1 MKATLLIE
9 LRTEELPPK
18 SLAKLGLAFREQMQ
32 KALADAGFIEAANS
46 GRWFATPRRLALQ
59 FDDCLENQ
67 PDRVIEKKGPAV
79 SSGVGADGTPT
90 KALGGFMRSAG
101 VEFAQLERISDG
113 KAEYF
118 VARLK
123 KTGGRI
129 DEYLSD
135 MVEAALK
142 KLPVAK
148 LMRWGAG
155 EAQFVR
161 PVHGL
166 ILMHDGRTIPGQML
180 GLVSDNTTRGHR
192 FMSTGMLTI
201 ARAEAYEAVLEK
213 QGHVIACF
221 DKRRAMIVEQLDH
234 AAGSL
239 TWLRD
244 EALLDEVTALVE
256 FPAVYEARFDPEF
269 LAVPAEC
276 LILTMKANQKYFPLM
291 DGADDKSK
299 LTHRFLVVSNMKVA
313 DPANII
319 TGNARVV
326 RPRLADAKF
335 FFETDK
341 KTPLSARIGKLSRV
355 VYHNKLGTQGERVDR
370 LVKLAATLAQRI
382 GADVMQAERA
392 ALLAKADLVTDM
404 VGEFPELQGIMGRY
418 YALADG
424 EPAAVADA
432 IQSHYQ
438 PRFNGDALPQGP
450 VACAVAL
457 ADKLDALIGFFGI
470 GQVPTGDKDPFGL
483 RRAALGVLRILM
495 ETPLPLA
502 LPELIDDAAAGF
514 APELFSGEWRSAHAS
529 PPAAKEAPSTSLSQ
543 AGEGSKERAAVPPGD
558 SALHNFF
565 KERLRHML
573 RDAGHDHRAVD
584 AVLALD
590 PARIDQVPARLAAVK
605 AFAALPEA
613 EALAAANK
621 RIVNILRKSGAE
633 AGTGV
638 DAALLHEAAE
648 KALFARLTAVAPG
661 IEAQLAA
668 GDYTAALKALAGLRA
683 AVDAFFD
690 GVMVM
695 AEEAPI
701 RANRLALLS
710 RLAGLMNRVADISK
724 LSA

>member
-9 LRTEELPPK
+9 LLTEELPPK
-18 SLAKLGLAFREQMQ
+18 SLAKLGLSFREQMQ
-32 KALADAGFIEAANS
+32 KALSEAGFIEAGNA

-59 FDDCLENQ
+59 FDECLESQ

-79 SSGVGADGTPT
+79 ASGVGADGTAT
-90 KALGGFMRSAG
+90 KALEGFMRSAG
-101 VEFAQLERISDG
+101 VEFSQLEKQSDPGG
-113 KAEYF
+113 KSGAEYF
-118 VARLK
+118 VARIK
-123 KTGGRI
+123 KTGSRI
-129 DEYLSD
+129 DEHVAG
-135 MVEAALK
+135 MAEAALK

-155 EAQFVR
+155 ETQFVR

-166 ILMHDGRTIPGQML
+166 VMMHDGRIIHGRVL
-180 GLVSDNTTRGHR
+180 GLASRNVTRGHR
-192 FMSTGMLTI
+192 FMSVGVI
-201 ARAEAYEAVLEK
+201 DIPRAEDYEALLEK
-213 QGHVIACF
+213 QGKVIASF
-221 DKRRAMIVEQLDH
+221 DKRRAMIVEQLDR
-234 AAGSL
+234 AAGQL
-239 TWLRD
+239 AWLRD
-244 EALLDEVTALVE
+244 DALLDEVTALVE
-256 FPAVYEARFDPEF
+256 FPAVYEAQFEPEF
-269 LAVPAEC
+269 LAVPQEC

-291 DGADDKSK
+291 DGDK
-299 LTHRFLVVSNMKVA
+299 LTHRFLVVSNMKVS

-326 RPRLADAKF
+326 RPRLSDAKF

-355 VYHNKLGTQGERVDR
+355 IYHNKLGTQGERVDR
-370 LVKLAATLAQRI
+370 LVKLAAKIARRL
-382 GADVMQAERA
+382 GADVSQAERA

-432 IQSHYQ
+432 IQAHYQ
-438 PRFNGDALPQGP
+438 PRFNGDALPQGH

-495 ETPLPLA
+495 EAPLPLA
-502 LPELIDDAAAGF
+502 LPELIGDAAAGF
-514 APELFSGEWRSAHAS
+514 APELLVGEWRTASA
-529 PPAAKEAPSTSLSQ
+529 
-543 AGEGSKERAAVPPGD
+543 D
-558 SALHNFF
+558 FF
-565 KERLRHML
+565 RERLRHML
-573 RDAGHDHRAVD
+573 RDAGHDHKAVD

-621 RIVNILRKSGAE
+621 RVGNILKKVDGKVEPRFEYSLLKEVAEQALASALIPVGAE
-633 AGTGV
+633 AESAFNG
-638 DAALLHEAAE
+638 
-648 KALFARLTAVAPG
+648 
-661 IEAQLAA
+661 
-668 GDYTAALKALAGLRA
+668 GDYTASLLALAKLKKP
-683 AVDAFFD
+683 VDTFFD
-690 GVMVM
+690 DVMVN
-695 AEEAPI
+695 AEDAAL
-701 RANRLALLS
+701 RANRLGLLAT
-710 RLAGLMNRVADISK
+710 LHQAMNRVADISK
-724 LSA
+724 LSS

>member
-9 LRTEELPPK
+9 LLTEELPPK
-18 SLAKLGLAFREQMQ
+18 SLAKLGLSFREQMQ
-32 KALADAGFIEAANS
+32 KALAEAGFIEPGNE
-46 GRWFATPRRLALQ
+46 GRWYATPRRLALQ
-59 FDDCLENQ
+59 FDACLESQ

-79 SSGVGADGTPT
+79 ASGVGADGTPT
-90 KALGGFMRSAG
+90 KALEGFMRSAG
-101 VEFAQLERISDG
+101 VEFAQLEKLSDG

-118 VARLK
+118 VARIK
-123 KTGGRI
+123 KTGERI
-129 DEYLSD
+129 DMYLPD
-135 MVEAALK
+135 MMEAALK

-166 ILMHDGRTIPGQML
+166 MLMHGARIIPGKVL
-180 GLVSDNTTRGHR
+180 DLDSRNVTRGHR
-192 FMSTGMLTI
+192 FMSVGVI
-201 ARAEAYEAVLEK
+201 DIPRAENYEAILEK
-213 QGHVIACF
+213 EGRVIASF
-221 DKRRAMIVEQLDH
+221 DKRRAMIIEQLDR
-234 AAGSL
+234 AAGQL
-239 TWLRD
+239 VWLRD

-256 FPAVYEARFDPEF
+256 FPAVYEANFDAEF
-269 LAVPAEC
+269 LAVPQEC

-291 DGADDKSK
+291 DGTGLGAK

-313 DPANII
+313 DPINIV

-370 LVKLAATLAQRI
+370 LVKLAAAIARRI
-382 GADVMQAERA
+382 GADAMQAEQA

-424 EPAAVADA
+424 EPAVVADA

-438 PRFNGDALPQGP
+438 PRFNGDTLPQGH

-470 GQVPTGDKDPFGL
+470 GQIPTGDKDPFGL

-495 ETPLPLA
+495 ETPLA
-502 LPELIDDAAAGF
+502 LSLPDLIDDAAAGF
-514 APELFSGEWRSAHAS
+514 APELFSGNWRVASA
-529 PPAAKEAPSTSLSQ
+529 E
-543 AGEGSKERAAVPPGD
+543 
-558 SALHNFF
+558 FF
-565 KERLRHML
+565 RERLRHML
-573 RDAGHDHRAVD
+573 RDAGHDPKAVD

-590 PARIDQVPARLAAVK
+590 PTRIDQIPAKLAAVK

-621 RIVNILRKSGAE
+621 RVGNILKKVEGAVA
-633 AGTGV
+633 AGF
-638 DAALLHEAAE
+638 DNSLLQEAAE
-648 KALFARLTAVAPG
+648 RALAAMLPVVKADAEAAFAR
-661 IEAQLAA
+661 
-668 GDYTAALKALAGLRA
+668 GDYTASLQSLAKLRTP
-683 AVDAFFD
+683 VDAFFND
-690 GVMVM
+690 VMVN
-695 AEEAPI
+695 AEDPAL
-701 RANRLALLS
+701 RANRLGLLAT
-710 RLAGLMNRVADISK
+710 LHHAMNRVADISK
-724 LSA
+724 LSS

>member
-9 LRTEELPPK
+9 LLTEELPPK
-18 SLAKLGLAFREQMQ
+18 SLAKLGQSFREQVQ
-32 KALADAGFIEAANS
+32 KALADGGFIDAGNA

-59 FDDCLENQ
+59 FADCLESQ

-79 SSGVGADGTPT
+79 AAGVGADGKPT
-90 KALGGFMRSAG
+90 KALEGFMRSAG
-101 VEFAQLERISDG
+101 VEFAQLEKINDG
-113 KAEYF
+113 KADYF
-118 VARLK
+118 VARVR

-129 DEYLSD
+129 DEQTPD

-142 KLPVAK
+142 RLPVAK

-155 EAQFVR
+155 DAQFVR

-166 ILMHDGRTIPGQML
+166 VMMHDGRTIQGQVL
-180 GLVSDNTTRGHR
+180 GLASRNVTRGHR
-192 FMSTGMLTI
+192 FMSVGVI
-201 ARAEAYEAVLEK
+201 DIPRAEDYEAVLEK
-213 QGHVIACF
+213 QGRVIAAF
-221 DKRRAMIVEQLDH
+221 DRRRAMIVEQLDR

-239 TWLRD
+239 TWLHD

-256 FPAVYEARFDPEF
+256 FPAVYEASFEQEF
-269 LAVPAEC
+269 LAVPQEC

-291 DGADDKSK
+291 DGEK

-313 DPANII
+313 DPANIV

-326 RPRLADAKF
+326 RPRLSDAKF

-341 KTPLSARIGKLSRV
+341 KTPLSARIGKLARV
-355 VYHNKLGTQGERVDR
+355 VYHNKLGSQGERVDR
-370 LVKLAATLAQRI
+370 LVKLAATIARGL
-382 GADVMQAERA
+382 GADVSQAERA

-404 VGEFPELQGIMGRY
+404 VGEFPELQGIMGRC

-424 EPAAVADA
+424 EPGAVADA
-432 IQSHYQ
+432 VQAHYQ
-438 PRFNGDALPQGP
+438 PRFNGDTLPQGP

-457 ADKLDALIGFFGI
+457 ADKLDALVGFFGI
-470 GQVPTGDKDPFGL
+470 GQIPTGDKDPFGL

-502 LPELIDDAAAGF
+502 LPDLIDQAGAGF
-514 APELFSGEWRSAHAS
+514 APEVFTGDW
-529 PPAAKEAPSTSLSQ
+529 
-543 AGEGSKERAAVPPGD
+543 RAACAD
-558 SALHNFF
+558 FF
-565 KERLRHML
+565 RERLRHML

-605 AFAALPEA
+605 TFAALPEA

-633 AGTGV
+633 AGPAV
-638 DAALLHEAAE
+638 EPALFREDAE
-648 KALFARLTAVAPG
+648 KALSAAVDAATPG
-661 IEAQLAA
+661 IEAQLAT
-668 GDYTAALKALAGLRA
+668 GDYTGALKALAGLRA
-683 AVDAFFD
+683 AVDRFFD
-690 GVMVM
+690 DVMVM
-695 AEEAPI
+695 AEEAPV
-701 RANRLALLS
+701 RANRLALLG

>member
-18 SLAKLGLAFREQMQ
+18 SLAKLGLAFREQMH
-32 KALADAGFIEAANS
+32 KALAEGGFIEAANQ

-67 PDRVIEKKGPAV
+67 PDRVVEKKGPAV

-90 KALGGFMRSAG
+90 KALEGFMRSAG
-101 VEFAQLERISDG
+101 VEFAQLERVSDG

-118 VARLK
+118 LARLR

-129 DEYLSD
+129 DQYLAE

-166 ILMHDGRTIPGQML
+166 ILMHDGRTIPGQVL

-213 QGHVIACF
+213 QGHVIASF
-221 DKRRAMIVEQLDH
+221 DKRRAMIVEQLDR

-244 EALLDEVTALVE
+244 EALLDEVTSLVE

-269 LAVPAEC
+269 LAVPPEC

-291 DGADDKSK
+291 DGAGDR

-313 DPANII
+313 DPAHII

-370 LVKLAATLAQRI
+370 LVKLAATLAQQI
-382 GADVMQAERA
+382 GANVTEAERA

-424 EPAAVADA
+424 ESAAVADA

-457 ADKLDALIGFFGI
+457 AEKLDALIGFFGI

-502 LPELIDDAAAGF
+502 LPELIDAAAAGF
-514 APELFSGEWRSAHAS
+514 APELFSGDWRELSAS
-529 PPAAKEAPSTSLSQ
+529 FL
-543 AGEGSKERAAVPPGD
+543 
-558 SALHNFF
+558 

-573 RDAGHDHRAVD
+573 RDAGHDHQAVD

-633 AGTGV
+633 AGAGV

-648 KALFARLTAVAPG
+648 QALFAQLTAAAPG

-695 AEEAPI
+695 AEAAPI

>member
-1 MKATLLIE
+1 MKTTLLIE
-9 LRTEELPPK
+9 LLTEELPPK
-18 SLAKLGLAFREQMQ
+18 SLAKLGLSFREQIQ
-32 KALADAGFIEAANS
+32 KALAEAGFIEAGNE

-59 FDDCLENQ
+59 FDECLESQ

-79 SSGVGADGTPT
+79 ASGVGADGTPT
-90 KALGGFMRSAG
+90 KALEGFMRSAG
-101 VEFAQLERISDG
+101 VEFSQLEKLNDG

-118 VARLK
+118 VARQK
-123 KTGGRI
+123 KTGGRL
-129 DEYLSD
+129 DESLAG

-142 KLPVAK
+142 KLPIAK

-155 EAQFVR
+155 EEQFVR

-166 ILMHDGRTIPGQML
+166 MLMHGARIIAGKVL
-180 GLVSDNTTRGHR
+180 GLDSRNVTRGHR
-192 FMSTGMLTI
+192 FMSVGVI
-201 ARAEAYEAVLEK
+201 DIPRAENYEAILEK
-213 QGHVIACF
+213 DGRVIASF
-221 DKRRAMIVEQLDH
+221 DKRRAMIVEQLDS
-234 AAGSL
+234 AAGQL

-244 EALLDEVTALVE
+244 DALLDEVTALVE
-256 FPAVYEARFDPEF
+256 FPAVYEANFEPEF
-269 LAVPAEC
+269 LAVPQEC

-291 DGADDKSK
+291 DGAGDKSK

-313 DPANII
+313 DPTNII

-355 VYHNKLGTQGERVDR
+355 VYHNKLGSQGERVDR
-370 LVKLAATLAQRI
+370 LIKLAATIAQRI
-382 GADVMQAERA
+382 GADVSQAERA

-438 PRFNGDALPQGP
+438 PRFNGDTLPQGP

-457 ADKLDALIGFFGI
+457 ADKLDALVGFFGI
-470 GQVPTGDKDPFGL
+470 GQIPTGDKDPFGL

-495 ETPLPLA
+495 ETPLALS

-514 APELFSGEWRSAHAS
+514 APELFSGDWRVASA
-529 PPAAKEAPSTSLSQ
+529 
-543 AGEGSKERAAVPPGD
+543 D
-558 SALHNFF
+558 FF
-565 KERLRHML
+565 RERLRHML
-573 RDAGHDHRAVD
+573 RDAGHDHKAVD
-584 AVLALD
+584 AALALD
-590 PARIDQVPARLAAVK
+590 PARIDQIPAKLAAVK
-605 AFAALPEA
+605 AFALLPEA

-633 AGTGV
+633 AGAMV
-638 DAALLHEAAE
+638 DVSLLKEDAE
-648 KALFARLTAVAPG
+648 KALFAAVAATAPG

-668 GDYTAALKALAGLRA
+668 SDYTAALKALAGLRG

-695 AEEAPI
+695 AEDAPT

-710 RLAGLMNRVADISK
+710 QLAGLMNRVADISK
-724 LSA
+724 LSS

>member
-9 LRTEELPPK
+9 LLTEELPPK
-18 SLAKLGLAFREQMQ
+18 SLAKLGLSFREQMQ
-32 KALADAGFIEAANS
+32 KALAEAGFIEPGNE
-46 GRWFATPRRLALQ
+46 GRWYATPRRLALQ
-59 FDDCLENQ
+59 FDACLESQ

-79 SSGVGADGTPT
+79 ASGVGADGTPT
-90 KALGGFMRSAG
+90 KALEGFMRSAG
-101 VEFAQLERISDG
+101 VEFAQLEKLSDG

-118 VARLK
+118 VARIK
-123 KTGGRI
+123 KTGERI
-129 DEYLSD
+129 DMYLPD
-135 MVEAALK
+135 MMEAALK

-166 ILMHDGRTIPGQML
+166 MLMHGARTIPGKVL
-180 GLVSDNTTRGHR
+180 DLDSRNVTRGHR
-192 FMSTGMLTI
+192 FMSVGVI
-201 ARAEAYEAVLEK
+201 DIPRAENYEAILEK
-213 QGHVIACF
+213 EGRVIASF
-221 DKRRAMIVEQLDH
+221 DKRRAMIIEQLDR
-234 AAGSL
+234 AAGQL
-239 TWLRD
+239 VWLRD

-256 FPAVYEARFDPEF
+256 FPAVYEANFDAEF
-269 LAVPAEC
+269 LAVPQEC

-291 DGADDKSK
+291 DGTGLGAK

-313 DPANII
+313 DPINIV

-370 LVKLAATLAQRI
+370 LVKLAAAIARRI
-382 GADVMQAERA
+382 GADAMQAEQA

-424 EPAAVADA
+424 EPAVVADA

-438 PRFNGDALPQGP
+438 PRFNGDTLPQGH

-470 GQVPTGDKDPFGL
+470 GQIPTGDKDPFGL

-495 ETPLPLA
+495 ETPLA
-502 LPELIDDAAAGF
+502 LSLPDLIDDAAAGF
-514 APELFSGEWRSAHAS
+514 APELFSGNW
-529 PPAAKEAPSTSLSQ
+529 
-543 AGEGSKERAAVPPGD
+543 RAA
-558 SALHNFF
+558 SADFF

-573 RDAGHDHRAVD
+573 RDAGHDPKAVD

-590 PARIDQVPARLAAVK
+590 PTRIDQVPAKLAAVK

-621 RIVNILRKSGAE
+621 RVGNILKKVEG
-633 AGTGV
+633 
-638 DAALLHEAAE
+638 
-648 KALFARLTAVAPG
+648 AVAPG
-661 IEAQLAA
+661 FDNSLLQEAAERALAA
-668 GDYTAALKALAGLRA
+668 MLPVVKADAEAAFARGDYTASLQALAKLRTP
-683 AVDAFFD
+683 VDAFFND
-690 GVMVM
+690 VMVN
-695 AEEAPI
+695 AEDPAL
-701 RANRLALLS
+701 RANRLGLLAT
-710 RLAGLMNRVADISK
+710 LHNAMNRVADISK
-724 LSA
+724 LSS

>member
-9 LRTEELPPK
+9 LLTEELPPK
-18 SLAKLGLAFREQMQ
+18 SLAKLGLSFREQMQ
-32 KALADAGFIEAANS
+32 KALSEAGFIDAGNE

-59 FDDCLENQ
+59 FDECLESQ

-79 SSGVGADGTPT
+79 ASGVGADGTPT
-90 KALGGFMRSAG
+90 KALEGFMRSAG
-101 VEFAQLERISDG
+101 VEFAQLEKQSDG

-118 VARLK
+118 VARIK

-129 DEYLSD
+129 DETLAE

-166 ILMHDGRTIPGQML
+166 MLMHGARIIAGKVL
-180 GLVSDNTTRGHR
+180 GLDSRNVTRGHR
-192 FMSTGMLTI
+192 FMSVGVI
-201 ARAEAYEAVLEK
+201 DIPRAEDYEAILEQK
-213 QGHVIACF
+213 GRVIASF
-221 DKRRAMIVEQLDH
+221 DKRRAMIREQLDH
-234 AAGSL
+234 AAGQL

-244 EALLDEVTALVE
+244 DALLDEVTALVE
-256 FPAVYEARFDPEF
+256 FPAVYEASFEPEF
-269 LAVPAEC
+269 LAVPQEC

-291 DGADDKSK
+291 DGAGDKGK

-313 DPANII
+313 DPANIV

-355 VYHNKLGTQGERVDR
+355 VYHNKLGSQGERVDR
-370 LVKLAATLAQRI
+370 LVKLAAKIASRL
-382 GADVMQAERA
+382 GADDTQAERA

-457 ADKLDALIGFFGI
+457 ADKLDALVGFFGI
-470 GQVPTGDKDPFGL
+470 GQIPTGDKDPFGL
-483 RRAALGVLRILM
+483 RRAALGVLRMLM
-495 ETPLPLA
+495 ETPLALS

-514 APELFSGEWRSAHAS
+514 APELFSGEWRVASA
-529 PPAAKEAPSTSLSQ
+529 E
-543 AGEGSKERAAVPPGD
+543 
-558 SALHNFF
+558 FF
-565 KERLRHML
+565 SERLRHML
-573 RDAGHDHRAVD
+573 RDVGHDHKAVD

-590 PARIDQVPARLAAVK
+590 PTRIDQIPARLAAVK

-621 RIVNILRKSGAE
+621 RVGNILKKVEGAV
-633 AGTGV
+633 APGF
-638 DAALLHEAAE
+638 DNALLHEPAE
-648 KALFARLTAVAPG
+648 QA
-661 IEAQLAA
+661 LAA
-668 GDYTAALKALAGLRA
+668 TLLVVKADAEAAFERGDYTSSLHALAKLRTP
-683 AVDAFFD
+683 VDAFFND
-690 GVMVM
+690 VMVN
-695 AEEAPI
+695 AEDPAL
-701 RANRLALLS
+701 RANRLGLLAT
-710 RLAGLMNRVADISK
+710 LHHAMNRVADISK
-724 LSA
+724 LSS

>member
-9 LRTEELPPK
+9 LLTEELPPK
-18 SLAKLGLAFREQMQ
+18 SLAKLGLSFREQMQ
-32 KALADAGFIEAANS
+32 KALAEAGFIDAGNA

-59 FDDCLENQ
+59 FDACLESQ
-67 PDRVIEKKGPAV
+67 PDRVIEKKGPAI

-90 KALGGFMRSAG
+90 KALEGFMRSAG
-101 VEFAQLERISDG
+101 VCFGQLEKISDG

-118 VARLK
+118 VARTK

-129 DEYLSD
+129 DEYLAD

-161 PVHGL
+161 PVHSL
-166 ILMHDGRTIPGQML
+166 VLMHDGRTIPGQVL
-180 GLVSDNTTRGHR
+180 GLTSRNVTRGHR
-192 FMSTGMLTI
+192 FMSIGVI
-201 ARAEAYEAVLEK
+201 DIPRAEGYETVLEK
-213 QGHVIACF
+213 QGRVIASF
-221 DKRRAMIVEQLDH
+221 DKRRALIVEQLDR

-239 TWLRD
+239 TWLQD
-244 EALLDEVTALVE
+244 DALLDEVTALVE
-256 FPAVYEARFDPEF
+256 FPAVYEASFEPEF
-269 LAVPAEC
+269 LAVPQEC

-291 DGADDKSK
+291 DGDK

-313 DPANII
+313 DPTNII

-355 VYHNKLGTQGERVDR
+355 VYHNKLGSQGERVDR
-370 LVKLAATLAQRI
+370 LVKLAASIAKRL
-382 GADVMQAERA
+382 GADVTQAERA

-424 EPAAVADA
+424 EAATVADA
-432 IQSHYQ
+432 VQSHYQ
-438 PRFNGDALPQGP
+438 PRFNGDALPQGQ

-457 ADKLDALIGFFGI
+457 ADKLDALFGFFLI
-470 GQVPTGDKDPFGL
+470 EQIPTGDKDPFGL

-495 ETPLPLA
+495 ETPLPLDLKTLISDASFSLAETLSIPGKSEQA
-502 LPELIDDAAAGF
+502 LYKFL
-514 APELFSGEWRSAHAS
+514 
-529 PPAAKEAPSTSLSQ
+529 Q
-543 AGEGSKERAAVPPGD
+543 
-558 SALHNFF
+558 
-565 KERLRHML
+565 ERLRHML

-633 AGTGV
+633 AGAAV
-638 DAALLHEAAE
+638 DAALLREGAE
-648 KALFARLTAVAPG
+648 KALFAAVEAATPG
-661 IEAQLAA
+661 IEAQLSA
-668 GDYTAALKALAGLRA
+668 GDYTAALKALAGLRG

-695 AEEAPI
+695 AEDAPV

-724 LSA
+724 LSS

>member
-9 LRTEELPPK
+9 LLTEELPPK
-18 SLAKLGLAFREQMQ
+18 SLAKLGLSFREQMQ
-32 KALADAGFIEAANS
+32 KALSEAGFIEAGNA

-59 FDDCLENQ
+59 FDECLESQ

-79 SSGVGADGTPT
+79 ASGVGADGTAT
-90 KALGGFMRSAG
+90 KALEGFMRSAG
-101 VEFAQLERISDG
+101 VEFSQLEKQSDPGG
-113 KAEYF
+113 KSGAEYF
-118 VARLK
+118 VARIK

-129 DEYLSD
+129 DEHVAG
-135 MVEAALK
+135 MAEAALK

-155 EAQFVR
+155 ETQFVR

-166 ILMHDGRTIPGQML
+166 VMMHDGRIIHGQVL
-180 GLVSDNTTRGHR
+180 GLASRNVTRGHR
-192 FMSTGMLTI
+192 FMSVGVI
-201 ARAEAYEAVLEK
+201 DIPRAEDYEALLEK
-213 QGHVIACF
+213 QGKVIASF
-221 DKRRAMIVEQLDH
+221 DKRRAMIVEQLDR
-234 AAGSL
+234 AAGQL
-239 TWLRD
+239 AWLRD
-244 EALLDEVTALVE
+244 DALLDEVTALVE
-256 FPAVYEARFDPEF
+256 FPAVYEAQFEPEF
-269 LAVPAEC
+269 LAVPQEC

-291 DGADDKSK
+291 DGDK
-299 LTHRFLVVSNMKVA
+299 LTHRFLVVSNMKVS

-326 RPRLADAKF
+326 RPRLSDAKF

-355 VYHNKLGTQGERVDR
+355 IYHNKLGTQGERVDR
-370 LVKLAATLAQRI
+370 LVKLAAKIAQRL
-382 GADVMQAERA
+382 GADVSQAERA

-432 IQSHYQ
+432 IQAHYQ
-438 PRFNGDALPQGP
+438 PRFNGDALPQGH

-495 ETPLPLA
+495 EAPLPLA

-514 APELFSGEWRSAHAS
+514 APELLVGEWRTASA
-529 PPAAKEAPSTSLSQ
+529 
-543 AGEGSKERAAVPPGD
+543 D
-558 SALHNFF
+558 FF
-565 KERLRHML
+565 RERLRHML
-573 RDAGHDHRAVD
+573 RDAGHDHKAVD

-621 RIVNILRKSGAE
+621 RVGNILKKVDGKVEPRFEYSLLKEVAEQALASALIPVGAE
-633 AGTGV
+633 AESAFNG
-638 DAALLHEAAE
+638 
-648 KALFARLTAVAPG
+648 
-661 IEAQLAA
+661 
-668 GDYTAALKALAGLRA
+668 GDYTASLLALAKLKKP
-683 AVDAFFD
+683 VDTFFD
-690 GVMVM
+690 DVMVN
-695 AEEAPI
+695 AEDAAL
-701 RANRLALLS
+701 RANRLGLLAT
-710 RLAGLMNRVADISK
+710 LHQAMNRVADISK
-724 LSA
+724 LSS

>member
-9 LRTEELPPK
+9 LLTEELPPK
-18 SLAKLGLAFREQMQ
+18 SLAKLGLSFREQMQ
-32 KALADAGFIEAANS
+32 KSLAEAGFIEAANA
-46 GRWFATPRRLALQ
+46 GRWYATPRRLALQ
-59 FDDCLENQ
+59 FDDCLESQ

-79 SSGVGADGTPT
+79 AAGVGADGTAT
-90 KALGGFMRSAG
+90 KALEGFMRSAG
-101 VEFAQLERISDG
+101 VEFAQLEKLNDG

-118 VARLK
+118 VARIK

-129 DEYLSD
+129 DEYLAG

-148 LMRWGAG
+148 LMRWGDG
-155 EAQFVR
+155 DAQFVR

-166 ILMHDGRTIPGQML
+166 ILMHDRRTVGGEVL
-180 GLVSDNTTRGHR
+180 GLPSRNITRGHR
-192 FMSTGMLTI
+192 FMSVGVI
-201 ARAEAYEAVLEK
+201 DIPRADDYEAILEK
-213 QGHVIACF
+213 EGRVIASF
-221 DKRRAMIVEQLDH
+221 DKRREMIRQQLDAV
-234 AAGSL
+234 AAGR
-239 TWLRD
+239 TWLQD

-256 FPAVYEARFDPEF
+256 FPAVYEAGFDDEF
-269 LAVPAEC
+269 LAVPQEC

-291 DGADDKSK
+291 DGAGSGAR
-299 LTHRFLVVSNMKVA
+299 LTNRFLVVSNMKVA
-313 DPANII
+313 DPTNIV

-326 RPRLADAKF
+326 RPRLSDAKF

-355 VYHNKLGTQGERVDR
+355 VYHNKLGSQGERVDR
-370 LVKLAATLAQRI
+370 LVKLAAKIAQRL
-382 GADVMQAERA
+382 GADVAQAERA
-392 ALLAKADLVTDM
+392 ALLAKADLVSDM

-418 YALADG
+418 YALSDG
-424 EPAAVADA
+424 ESAVVADA

-438 PRFNGDALPQGP
+438 PRFNGDALPQGQ

-457 ADKLDALIGFFGI
+457 ADKLDALVGFFGI
-470 GQVPTGDKDPFGL
+470 GQIPTGDKDPFGL
-483 RRAALGVLRILM
+483 RRAALGVLRMLM
-495 ETPLPLA
+495 DTPLPLA
-502 LPELIDDAAAGF
+502 PPGLIDDAAAGF
-514 APELFSGEWRSAHAS
+514 APELFSGDW
-529 PPAAKEAPSTSLSQ
+529 
-543 AGEGSKERAAVPPGD
+543 RAA
-558 SALHNFF
+558 SADFF

-573 RDAGHDHRAVD
+573 RDAGHDPRAVD

-590 PARIDQVPARLAAVK
+590 PTRIDQVPARLAAVK

-613 EALAAANK
+613 NALAAANK

-633 AGTGV
+633 AGDAV
-638 DAALLHEAAE
+638 DSALLAEDAE
-648 KALFARLTAVAPG
+648 KALWLQVEAVAPG

-668 GDYTAALKALAGLRA
+668 ADYAGALKALAGLRG

-695 AEEAPI
+695 AEDAKL

-710 RLAGLMNRVADISK
+710 RLAGLMNRVADISR

>member
-9 LRTEELPPK
+9 LLTEELPPK
-18 SLAKLGLAFREQMQ
+18 SLAKLGLSFREQMQ
-32 KALADAGFIEAANS
+32 KALAEAGFIEPGNE
-46 GRWFATPRRLALQ
+46 GRWYATPRRLALQ
-59 FDDCLENQ
+59 FDACLESQ

-79 SSGVGADGTPT
+79 ASGVGADGTPT
-90 KALGGFMRSAG
+90 KALEGFMRSAG
-101 VEFAQLERISDG
+101 VEFAQLEKLSDG

-118 VARLK
+118 VARIK
-123 KTGGRI
+123 KTGERI
-129 DEYLSD
+129 DMYLPD
-135 MVEAALK
+135 MMEAALK

-166 ILMHDGRTIPGQML
+166 MLMHGARIIPGKVL
-180 GLVSDNTTRGHR
+180 DLDSRNVTRGHR
-192 FMSTGMLTI
+192 FMSVGVI
-201 ARAEAYEAVLEK
+201 DIPRAENYEAILEK
-213 QGHVIACF
+213 EGRVIASF
-221 DKRRAMIVEQLDH
+221 DKRRAMIIEQLDR
-234 AAGSL
+234 AAGQL
-239 TWLRD
+239 VWLRD

-256 FPAVYEARFDPEF
+256 FPAVYEANFDAEF
-269 LAVPAEC
+269 LAVPQEC

-291 DGADDKSK
+291 DGTGLGAK

-313 DPANII
+313 DPINIV

-370 LVKLAATLAQRI
+370 LVKLAAAIARRI
-382 GADVMQAERA
+382 GADAMQAEQA

-424 EPAAVADA
+424 EPAVVADA

-438 PRFNGDALPQGP
+438 PRFNGDTLPQGH

-470 GQVPTGDKDPFGL
+470 GQIPTGDKDPFGL

-495 ETPLPLA
+495 ETPLA
-502 LPELIDDAAAGF
+502 LSLPDLIDDAAAGF
-514 APELFSGEWRSAHAS
+514 APELFSGNWRVASA
-529 PPAAKEAPSTSLSQ
+529 E
-543 AGEGSKERAAVPPGD
+543 
-558 SALHNFF
+558 FF
-565 KERLRHML
+565 RERLRHML
-573 RDAGHDHRAVD
+573 RDAGHDPKAVD

-590 PARIDQVPARLAAVK
+590 PTRIDQIPAKLAAVK

-621 RIVNILRKSGAE
+621 RVGNILKKVEGAVA
-633 AGTGV
+633 AGF
-638 DAALLHEAAE
+638 DNSLLQEAAE
-648 KALFARLTAVAPG
+648 RALAAMLPVVKADAEAAFAR
-661 IEAQLAA
+661 
-668 GDYTAALKALAGLRA
+668 GDYTASLQSLAKLRTP
-683 AVDAFFD
+683 VDAFFND
-690 GVMVM
+690 VMVN
-695 AEEAPI
+695 AEDPAL
-701 RANRLALLS
+701 RANRLGLLAT
-710 RLAGLMNRVADISK
+710 LHNAMNRVADISK
-724 LSA
+724 LSS

>member
-9 LRTEELPPK
+9 LLTEELPPK
-18 SLAKLGLAFREQMQ
+18 SLAKLGLSFREQMQ
-32 KALADAGFIEAANS
+32 KALAEAGFIAADNA

-59 FDDCLENQ
+59 FDDCLESQ

-79 SSGVGADGTPT
+79 AAGVGADGTPT
-90 KALGGFMRSAG
+90 KALEGFLRSAG
-101 VEFAQLERISDG
+101 VAFAQLEKLNDG

-118 VARLK
+118 VARIG
-123 KTGGRI
+123 KTGERL
-129 DEYLSD
+129 DTLLAP

-166 ILMHDGRTIPGQML
+166 MMMHGARTISGEVL
-180 GLVSDNTTRGHR
+180 GLTSRNVTRGHR
-192 FMSTGMLTI
+192 FMSVGVI
-201 ARAEAYEAVLEK
+201 DVARAEDYEAILEK
-213 QGHVIACF
+213 NGRVIASF

-234 AAGSL
+234 AAGQL

-244 EALLDEVTALVE
+244 EALLDEVASLVE
-256 FPAVYEARFDPEF
+256 FPAVYEANFEPEF
-269 LAVPAEC
+269 LAVPQEC

-291 DGADDKSK
+291 DGDK

-313 DPANII
+313 DPSNIV

-355 VYHNKLGTQGERVDR
+355 VYHNKLGSQGERVDR
-370 LVKLAATLAQRI
+370 LVKLAAKIALRL
-382 GADVMQAERA
+382 GADVSQAERA
-392 ALLAKADLVTDM
+392 ALLAKADLVSDM

-418 YALADG
+418 YALSDG

-438 PRFNGDALPQGP
+438 PRFNGDALPQGQ

-470 GQVPTGDKDPFGL
+470 GQIPTGDKDPFGL
-483 RRAALGVLRILM
+483 RRAALGVLRMLM
-495 ETPLPLA
+495 ETPLPLS
-502 LPELIDDAAAGF
+502 LPDLIDDAGAGF
-514 APELFSGEWRSAHAS
+514 APELFTGDWRSA
-529 PPAAKEAPSTSLSQ
+529 
-543 AGEGSKERAAVPPGD
+543 
-558 SALHNFF
+558 SADFF
-565 KERLRHML
+565 RERLRHML

-590 PARIDQVPARLAAVK
+590 PTRIDQVPAKLAAVK

-621 RIVNILRKSGAE
+621 RIVNILKKSGAE
-633 AGTGV
+633 AGAAV
-638 DAALLHEAAE
+638 DSALLQEDAE
-648 KALFARLTAVAPG
+648 KALFVAVTAAAPG

-668 GDYTAALKALAGLRA
+668 TDYSAALKALAGLRG

-695 AEEAPI
+695 ADDAKI

-724 LSA
+724 LSS

>member
-9 LRTEELPPK
+9 LLTEELPPK
-18 SLAKLGLAFREQMQ
+18 SLAKLGLSFREQMQ
-32 KALADAGFIEAANS
+32 KALAEAGFIDAGNE

-59 FDDCLENQ
+59 FDNCLESQ

-90 KALGGFMRSAG
+90 KALEGFMRSAG
-101 VEFAQLERISDG
+101 VEFAQLEKQNDG

-118 VARLK
+118 VARLRR
-123 KTGGRI
+123 TGDRL
-129 DEYLSD
+129 DNVLAQ

-148 LMRWGAG
+148 IMRWGAG

-166 ILMHDGRTIPGQML
+166 ILMHDGRTIAGEVL
-180 GLVSDNTTRGHR
+180 GLASRNVTRGHR
-192 FMSTGMLTI
+192 FMSVGVI
-201 ARAEAYEAVLEK
+201 DIPHAEDYEAILEK
-213 QGHVIACF
+213 EGRVIASF
-221 DKRRAMIVEQLDH
+221 DKRRAMIREQLDH
-234 AAGSL
+234 AAGQL
-239 TWLRD
+239 TWLQD
-244 EALLDEVTALVE
+244 DALLDEVTALVE
-256 FPAVYEARFDPEF
+256 FPAVYEASFEPEF
-269 LAVPAEC
+269 LAVPQEC

-291 DGADDKSK
+291 DEGK
-299 LTHRFLVVSNMKVA
+299 LTNRFLVVSNMKVA
-313 DPANII
+313 DPSNIV

-355 VYHNKLGTQGERVDR
+355 VYHNKLGSQGERVDR
-370 LVKLAATLAQRI
+370 LVKLAAKIASRL
-382 GADVMQAERA
+382 GADVSQAERA

-438 PRFNGDALPQGP
+438 PRFNGDALPQGH

-470 GQVPTGDKDPFGL
+470 GQIPTGDKDPFGL
-483 RRAALGVLRILM
+483 RRAALGVLRMLM

-514 APELFSGEWRSAHAS
+514 APELFAGDWRVASA
-529 PPAAKEAPSTSLSQ
+529 
-543 AGEGSKERAAVPPGD
+543 D
-558 SALHNFF
+558 FF

-613 EALAAANK
+613 DALAAANK
-621 RIVNILRKSGAE
+621 RIVNILKKSGAE
-633 AGTGV
+633 TGATV
-638 DAALLHEAAE
+638 DSALLQESAE
-648 KALFARLTAVAPG
+648 QALFAAVEAAAPG

-668 GDYTAALKALAGLRA
+668 GDYSAALKALAGLRA

-695 AEEAPI
+695 AEDAKL

-710 RLAGLMNRVADISK
+710 RLAGLMNRVADISR
-724 LSA
+724 LSS